1 MEIEF
6 LADMGIYLRTVS
18 WLREQGYD
26 VVHLRDEGLQTLSD
40 QEILAKAKRE
50 KRIILTVDLDFSQLL
65 AISGDNL
72 PSVIL
77 FRLGNENYNLI
88 NQRLTIVLRDC
99 TKALKT
105 GAIVSVTDRIFRI
118 RLLPISDFCFIAF
131 MESSR

>member
-6 LADMGIYLRTVS
+6 LADMGISLRTVS

-40 QEILAKAKRE
+40 QEILAKVKRE
-50 KRIILTVDLDFSQLL
+50 KGIILTVDLDFSQLL

-105 GAIVSVTDRIFRI
+105 GAIVSATDRIFRI
-118 RLLPISDFCFIAF
+118 RLLPI
-131 MESSR
+131 

>member
-6 LADMGIYLRTVS
+6 LADMGISLRTVS

-118 RLLPISDFCFIAF
+118 RLLSI
-131 MESSR
+131 

>member
-1 MEIEF
+1 M
-6 LADMGIYLRTVS
+6 
-18 WLREQGYD
+18 
-26 VVHLRDEGLQTLSD
+26 
-40 QEILAKAKRE
+40 
-50 KRIILTVDLDFSQLL
+50 ILTVDLDFSQLL
-65 AISGDNL
+65 AISVDNL

-118 RLLPISDFCFIAF
+118 RLLPI
-131 MESSR
+131 

>member
-6 LADMGIYLRTVS
+6 LADMGISLRTVS

-88 NQRLTIVLRDC
+88 NQCLTIVLRDC

-118 RLLPISDFCFIAF
+118 RLLPI
-131 MESSR
+131 

>member
-1 MEIEF
+1 MRLNLVIGEKGTSIGIENSIDTS
-6 LADMGIYLRTVS
+6 L
-18 WLREQGYD
+18 
-26 VVHLRDEGLQTLSD
+26 
-40 QEILAKAKRE
+40 
-50 KRIILTVDLDFSQLL
+50 SQLL

-118 RLLPISDFCFIAF
+118 RLLPI
-131 MESSR
+131 